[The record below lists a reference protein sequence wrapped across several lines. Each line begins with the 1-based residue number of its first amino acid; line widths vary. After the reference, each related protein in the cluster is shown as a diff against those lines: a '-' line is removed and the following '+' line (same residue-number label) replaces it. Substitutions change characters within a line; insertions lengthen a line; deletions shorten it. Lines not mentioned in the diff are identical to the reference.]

1 MKTSANQQECVL
13 CLSKIKKTLYKFEG
27 FEIFK
32 CANCNLVYVKLFRSK
47 INDNLYDDD
56 YGRKIYMGFRPE
68 GDSRYIEKVL
78 GEIREIKGEG
88 KLLDI
93 GCGSGKFLI
102 SASKSGYEV
111 YGVEISKKLAD
122 NAKRLELD
130 IYNNNIERLN
140 FSSESF
146 DVITMWDV
154 LEHVENPIDVLKKI
168 RGWLKKDGILC
179 IEVPNF
185 GSIFRKLTQ
194 KKWIG
199 FIEYHLFH
207 FDVWTL
213 QKLLKR
219 TNFEI
224 VRLRTDNV
232 NFFSKEGLQRLRL
245 YGWVYDA
252 KLVLAKVKDKVLRLS
267 DKNISQS
274 ETIKNENKFR
284 HLFSKAINYPLN
296 KFFNYFN
303 LGDQIRIYAK
313 K

>member
-1 MKTSANQQECVL
+1 MLCSGKT
-13 CLSKIKKTLYKFEG
+13 KKTLYKFDG

-32 CANCNLVYVKLFRSK
+32 CANCSLVYAKLFCNK

-56 YGRKIYMGFRPE
+56 YGRKIHIGFRPE
-68 GDSRYIEKVL
+68 GDSKYIEKVL
-78 GEIREIKGEG
+78 DEIRRIKDKG

-102 SASKSGYEV
+102 SASKNGYEV
-111 YGVEISKKLAD
+111 SGVEINKKLVD
-122 NAKRLELD
+122 SAKLLKLD
-130 IYNNNIERLN
+130 VYHNNIERLN
-140 FSSESF
+140 FPSESF
-146 DVITMWDV
+146 DIITMWDI
-154 LEHVENPIDVLKKI
+154 LEHVENPIEVLGKI
-168 RGWLKKDGILC
+168 RDWLKKDGILC

-185 GSIFRKLTQ
+185 GSIFRKITQ
-194 KKWIG
+194 KRWIG

-213 QKLLKR
+213 QKLLHR

-224 VRLRTDNV
+224 VRLKTDNV

-245 YGWVYDA
+245 YSWVYDA
-252 KLVLAKVKDKVLRLS
+252 KLILIKVKSKILRLS
-267 DKNISQS
+267 DKNVLQP
-274 ETIKNENKFR
+274 ETVNNEFWY
-284 HLFSKAINYPLN
+284 LFSKITNCPLN
-296 KFFNYFN
+296 KFFNHFN